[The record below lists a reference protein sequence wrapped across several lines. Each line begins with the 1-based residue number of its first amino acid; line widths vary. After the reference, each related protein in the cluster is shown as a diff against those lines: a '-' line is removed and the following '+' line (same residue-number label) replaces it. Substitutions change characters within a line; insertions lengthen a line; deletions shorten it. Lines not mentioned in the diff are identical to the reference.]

1 MKHINIVYDDVF
13 DDADILLVPDFIADH
28 ITAFVKQFW
37 KWLSIPENQP
47 GFVLPNEKG
56 EIIFN
61 IDTEEFLWWL
71 NNVAIDSD
79 VKAVIVKRHTL
90 FVPEYPTAEF

>member
-1 MKHINIVYDDVF
+1 MAAV
-13 DDADILLVPDFIADH
+13 IACTVSYAV
-28 ITAFVKQFW
+28 TAETTENAAKETTAKKQ
-37 KWLSIPENQP
+37 KKN
-47 GFVLPNEKG
+47 VTYNEKG